1 MTATATAAASA
12 TARPGVASLSPV
24 EAEKLVRAG
33 KATLVDV
40 READEVRRE
49 RVPGALV
56 WPSSCFMADSF
67 PAGDGRRTI
76 VLCRSG
82 ARAGRVASALVA
94 AGRADV
100 AVVEG
105 GILAWM
111 AANLPV
117 VRDARAPLPMQRQV
131 MLVVG
136 PIVALC
142 TLLAAVV
149 SPWFL
154 IGTGFIGIGLTFAG
168 ATGFCALATLLA
180 RMPWNR
186 PAPASGIGQ
195 VANSST
201 NCCGGSCAG

>member
-1 MTATATAAASA
+1 MTTLTATASA
-12 TARPGVASLSPV
+12 PARPGVATLSPV

-56 WPSSCFMADSF
+56 WPSSCFLADTF
-67 PAGDGRRTI
+67 PGADGRRTL

-94 AGRADV
+94 AGRTEV

-105 GILAWM
+105 GLLAWM
-111 AANLPV
+111 AAGLPV
-117 VRDARAPLPMQRQV
+117 VRDARAPLPIQRQV
-131 MLVVG
+131 MLTVG
-136 PIVALC
+136 PLILLC

-149 SPWFL
+149 DPWFL
-154 IGTGFIGIGLTFAG
+154 VGTGILGTGLTVAG
-168 ATGFCALATLLA
+168 ATGFCGLATVLA

-195 VANSST
+195 VAKTTT
-201 NCCGGSCAG
+201 NCCGGS